1 MQDNHQW
8 FARNLRHLENE
19 ITWISA
25 LINQRVQQVLLEQ
38 DQVPDLMEESLQE
51 LEMDGSPYAD
61 FVTSMGLIPAERVL
75 LMLALLPYL
84 RPAAL
89 DPFLVHHVNES
100 PITDFGGI
108 RGQSHKGFLPTV
120 ETALF
125 LVAGRNLGIRIQ
137 LLQLVKADRPL
148 FAGKWLRLEAGSSLE
163 PYASSMLV
171 PSREL
176 IEFLTIGDMGEPEFG
191 AAFPAQK
198 LESNRDW
205 SDLILPHETL
215 TEVQDILSW
224 IEHEHTVMKGWGL
237 GSKVMPGF
245 RALFYGPPGT
255 GKTFTATLL
264 GQATGRDVYRID
276 LSMVVS
282 KYIGETE
289 KNLRNVFDKAES
301 RNWILFF
308 DEADALFGKRTDIS
322 DSKDRY
328 ANQEVSYL
336 LQRVETFDGVVILAT
351 NSRDNLDKAFTR
363 RFQAVVNFPMPSG
376 NERFRIWSSA
386 IPPMCILDP
395 KINLQALSDKY
406 ELAGGS
412 IMNVVRHCALRAAK
426 RGSPVIFEEDFLDG
440 IRKEYRK
447 SGRIPN

>member
-1 MQDNHQW
+1 MNPKIDWFSLNVGHLEAEIAW
-8 FARNLRHLENE
+8 FAAVLRRRIDGEFRLEGE
-19 ITWISA
+19 
-25 LINQRVQQVLLEQ
+25 VVEG
-38 DQVPDLMEESLQE
+38 E
-51 LEMDGSPYAD
+51 LEVPSLEPVEAPYAEL
-61 FVTSMGLIPAERVL
+61 VTNLGLSVAERLL
-75 LMLALLPYL
+75 LMLCILPYL
-84 RPAAL
+84 RPAVL
-89 DPFLVHHVNES
+89 DPLLSTHEDKS
-100 PITDFGGI
+100 PVTEFGGM
-108 RGQSHKGFLPTV
+108 RGQVHKGFMPTV

-125 LVAGRNLGIRIQ
+125 LLAGNDLALRIHYGQ
-137 LLQLVKADRPL
+137 LLGPERPL
-148 FAGKWLRLEAGSSLE
+148 FAGKWLRQEQTTAHE
-163 PYASSMLV
+163 PFASALLL

-176 IEFLTIGDMGEPEFG
+176 IDFLTIGDLGTPEFG

-198 LESNRDW
+198 VETTRTW
-205 SDLILPHETL
+205 EDLILQHETMQ
-215 TEVQDILSW
+215 EVEDILSW
-224 IEHEHTVMKGWGL
+224 VKHEKTVMQTWGL
-237 GSKVMPGF
+237 GDKVMPGF
-245 RALFYGPPGT
+245 RCLFYGPPGT

-264 GQATGRDVYRID
+264 GQATGREVYRID

-289 KNLRNVFDKAES
+289 KNLKNVFDKAQS

-336 LQRVETFDGVVILAT
+336 LQRVESFDGVVILAT
-351 NSRDNLDKAFTR
+351 NNRENLDKAFTR
-363 RFQAVVNFPMPSG
+363 RFQVVVNFPMPNA

-386 IPPMCILDP
+386 IPESCELDA
-395 KINLQALSDKY
+395 KVNLRMIAEKY

-426 RGSPVIFEEDFLDG
+426 RGVARILEEDFVDG

-447 SGRIPN
+447 SGRILN